1 MQTQYLVVGS
11 SHAALEAVAAIRMH
25 DADGSLTL
33 LTRDPHLPYSPTL
46 LPYVVSGRSAPQR
59 AWLRDERYFADR
71 KVRYLP
77 GRTLAGLQPER
88 GAAVLADGAE
98 IRYDKVLLA
107 TGAAPVIP
115 PIAGID
121 EVGYHVL
128 RTLDDALKLRAA
140 VAGSRRAVVVGAG
153 LVGMHAAEHLVEAGA
168 EVTVVEVQPQVLGGY
183 FDRRAAGIIE
193 REFAANGARILTG
206 RRVAGLA
213 RAAGATRVRLEDGE
227 HLDADLLLIAAGV
240 RPQLGYLAGSGI
252 EHADGVLVD
261 DAMRTSHASVWA
273 AGDCAQARDFFSDAA
288 VLNPILPDAAEQGR
302 IAGMAMAGDPAPRR
316 YDGGVPLNTYRF
328 FGRHAISVGQ
338 GRLADGAEERLRVDE
353 EAGRYLRA
361 VFREGRLQ
369 GIFGVGEFFDGGVMW
384 QLIRRRVDMSASI
397 ERLVAEPLAT
407 GRELMSRLWR

>member
-1 MQTQYLVVGS
+1 
-11 SHAALEAVAAIRMH
+11 
-25 DADGSLTL
+25 
-33 LTRDPHLPYSPTL
+33 
-46 LPYVVSGRSAPQR
+46 
-59 AWLRDERYFADR
+59 
-71 KVRYLP
+71 
-77 GRTLAGLQPER
+77 
-88 GAAVLADGAE
+88 
-98 IRYDKVLLA
+98 
-107 TGAAPVIP
+107 
-115 PIAGID
+115 
-121 EVGYHVL
+121 
-128 RTLDDALKLRAA
+128 LD
-140 VAGSRRAVVVGAG
+140 
-153 LVGMHAAEHLVEAGA
+153 
-168 EVTVVEVQPQVLGGY
+168 
-183 FDRRAAGIIE
+183 
-193 REFAANGARILTG
+193 
-206 RRVAGLA
+206 
-213 RAAGATRVRLEDGE
+213 
-227 HLDADLLLIAAGV
+227 
-240 RPQLGYLAGSGI
+240 YLAGSGI

-361 VFREGRLQ
+361 VFRQGRLQ